1 MQVMLAVI
9 LFWFEWPALIE
20 SHTHKMGNEGITG
33 YLRKQTEAFYPGGR
47 WLQDAQDAQE
57 FGIWGCAAM
66 PVKTRGAR
74 ILRRRVV

>member
-33 YLRKQTEAFYPGGR
+33 YLRKQTEAFVSGQITCSEDC
-47 WLQDAQDAQE
+47 WADA
-57 FGIWGCAAM
+57 
-66 PVKTRGAR
+66 
-74 ILRRRVV
+74 ILLTVP